1 MEKKTWIIK
10 RLKFVKGYWK
20 KLLKKYDAGEDFINN
35 RINEISSREKFSGE
49 EVIYF
54 LVGFL

>member
-1 MEKKTWIIK
+1 MERNMNNKKIK
-10 RLKFVKGYWK
+10 VCKSYWK
-20 KLLKKYDAGEDFINN
+20 KLLKKYDVAEDFINN
-35 RINEISSREKFSGE
+35 RIHEVSSREKFSGE

>member
-1 MEKKTWIIK
+1 MERNMNNKKIK
-10 RLKFVKGYWK
+10 VCKSYWK
-20 KLLKKYDAGEDFINN
+20 KLLKKYDVAEDFINN
-35 RINEISSREKFSGE
+35 RIHEISSREKFSGE